1 MTTSPLS
8 SFPAS
13 LCLIRYF
20 HARLALIRYPLI
32 RFEVL
37 YNSTFLAI
45 FGLAVRRLPTSL
57 LILVLFPPAII
68 KTAIEIFLRKKTA
81 ACYWKLSAG
90 LTRTIPPV
98 PIFKI
103 YWVRLRLNINRLMT
117 YSGGQIRDPKWQARI
132 EYSGFKDLL
141 DHVTSGRSVLLA
153 SVHYGSPRE
162 ASTIIRSQGLRLS
175 ALASNRLTPLEEK
188 SSKNRNQL
196 WGLEHVPVILN
207 PDEMWAARDFLR
219 EPGNMLLLLID
230 SQPNPRGMTGTFLGG
245 QISAAKGVVKF
256 ADMTNAVVIP
266 VACTSTGL
274 LRWRLWFG
282 EGMDCDGDTKVVD
295 SQKLMQR
302 ILRQLES
309 EIEKNPEQMQPEL
322 IGSMIKTQN
331 KLTRAYMTPKR
342 SLKREQ

>member
-1 MTTSPLS
+1 M
-8 SFPAS
+8 
-13 LCLIRYF
+13 IRYF
-20 HARLALIRYPLI
+20 HARLALIRYPLK
-32 RFEVL
+32 RVEVL
-37 YNSTFLAI
+37 YNSIFLAI

-57 LILVLFPPAII
+57 LILVLFPPALI
-68 KTAIEIFLRKKTA
+68 KTAIEIFLPKNTA
-81 ACYWKLSAG
+81 AGYWKLIAG
-90 LTRTIPPV
+90 LTSTIPPV

-103 YWVRLRLNINRLMT
+103 SWVRLRLNINRLMT

-141 DHVTSGRSVLLA
+141 DQVTSGRSVLLA

-175 ALASNRLTPLEEK
+175 ALAYSRLTPLEEK
-188 SSKNRNQL
+188 SVKNRDQL

-230 SQPNPRGMTGTFLGG
+230 RQHNPRDMTGTFLGG
-245 QISAAKGVVKF
+245 QIRVAKGVVKF
-256 ADMTNAVVIP
+256 AEMTNAVVVP
-266 VACTSTGL
+266 VACTSTGF

-282 EGMDCDGDTKVVD
+282 EGMDCDGDANILD
-295 SQKLMQR
+295 SQEFLQR

-309 EIEKNPEQMQPEL
+309 EIENNPEQMQPEL
-322 IGSMIKTQN
+322 IGSMIKTKN
-331 KLTRAYMTPKR
+331 KVTKADKTPKR